1 MMTINRTVE
10 RAVKGLFPGATF
22 DILDGQLWIRTQA
35 WQIDSSHFI
44 ILQVHGIIISSI
56 LIEGESLVLVVS
68 QKCTKSIL
76 K

>member
-10 RAVKGLFPGATF
+10 RAVKGLFPNATF
-22 DILDGQLWIRTQA
+22 DLLDGQLWIRTQA

-44 ILQVHGIIISSI
+44 FLQVHGVMISAI
-56 LIEGESLVLVVS
+56 LIEGDSLVLVVS
-68 QKCTKSIL
+68 QKSTKSIL